1 MVCAGSVAGAAMV
14 LWSRPLAAKVLS
26 DLKWESATPL
36 AIAGGVMIAVAL
48 VASCI
53 PVRRAA
59 RVDPMV
65 ALRHE

>member
-1 MVCAGSVAGAAMV
+1 MV
-14 LWSRPLAAKVLS
+14 LWARPLAAALLP
-26 DLKWESATPL
+26 DLKIDSLVPL
-36 AIAGGVMIAVAL
+36 VFGPAAIFTIAMLA
-48 VASCI
+48 AYI